1 MSARAKLMTDWKT
14 FLQQSVETRKS
25 YTMMFQPQEKPLQNN
40 LVAAQEGLAQA
51 KKSFEEQSDALRE
64 SGIQDIS
71 DEDKENANT
80 EEVMEYETT
89 KRIHEGLSTVV
100 SSLQELTDR
109 AEIEEQQA
117 KRQRR
122 AVVAPDEDAGD
133 ATSLSSFPSMQPFG
147 TPGVK

>member
-1 MSARAKLMTDWKT
+1 
-14 FLQQSVETRKS
+14 
-25 YTMMFQPQEKPLQNN
+25 MFQTQEKTLQDN

-64 SGIQDIS
+64 SGIQDTS

-122 AVVAPDEDAGD
+122 PQP
-133 ATSLSSFPSMQPFG
+133 SLTCARLAAQ
-147 TPGVK
+147 